1 MILALYL
8 GAASVALAFIAAL
21 LRPSDR
27 SIALVASSF
36 FFASLCFLFILWS
49 NTRVD
54 ISSILDTANAWFF
67 GGVALMVTS
76 GSLSAIALVRYV
88 KGRRDK

>member
-8 GAASVALAFIAAL
+8 GIASVALALLAAL

-27 SIALVASSF
+27 SIVLVALSF
-36 FFASLCFLFILWS
+36 FLASLCFLFILWS

-54 ISSILDTANAWFF
+54 ISSILDTANAWFL
-67 GGVALMVTS
+67 GGVALMATS
-76 GSLSAIALVRYV
+76 GFFSVIALVRYFV
-88 KGRRDK
+88 NRREN

>member
-8 GAASVALAFIAAL
+8 GAASVALALIAAL

-27 SIALVASSF
+27 SIALVALSF

-49 NTRVD
+49 NTKVD
-54 ISSILDTANAWFF
+54 ISSILDTVNGWYY
-67 GGVALMVTS
+67 GGVVLMVTS
-76 GSLSAIALVRYV
+76 SSLSAISLIRYFRR
-88 KGRRDK
+88 RRDN

>member
-8 GAASVALAFIAAL
+8 GAASVALALIAAL

-27 SIALVASSF
+27 SIVLVASSF
-36 FFASLCFLFILWS
+36 FLSSLCFLFILWS

-54 ISSILDTANAWFF
+54 VSSILDTVNGWCF

-76 GSLSAIALVRYV
+76 SSLSAISLFRYV
-88 KGRRDK
+88 KRRRDS

>member
-8 GAASVALAFIAAL
+8 GAASAILALIAAL

-27 SIALVASSF
+27 SIVLVASSF

-54 ISSILDTANAWFF
+54 ISSILDTADAWFF

-76 GSLSAIALVRYV
+76 GSFSAISLIRYFRR
-88 KGRRDK
+88 RRDN

>member
-8 GAASVALAFIAAL
+8 GAASVALALIAAL

-27 SIALVASSF
+27 TMALVALSF
-36 FFASLCFLFILWS
+36 FFSSLCFLFILWS

-54 ISSILDTANAWFF
+54 ISSILDTANGWFL
-67 GGVALMVTS
+67 GGVALMAAS
-76 GSLSAIALVRYV
+76 GSLSAISLIRYV
-88 KGRRDK
+88 KRRRDT

>member
-8 GAASVALAFIAAL
+8 GATSIALALIAAL
-21 LRPSDR
+21 SKPSDR
-27 SIALVASSF
+27 SIVLVALSF
-36 FFASLCFLFILWS
+36 FCASLCFLFVLWS

-54 ISSILDTANAWFF
+54 IASILDTVNGWLF

-76 GSLSAIALVRYV
+76 GSLSAISLIRYFRR
-88 KGRRDK
+88 RRDN